1 MIELLLILAIVAAYG
16 SWFLHRSAE
25 DAIPFLADLEPK
37 LRASKNLSGWF

>member
-25 DAIPFLADLEPK
+25 EAVPFMADLNEK
-37 LRASKNLSGWF
+37 LRARKNLSGRF